1 MEDTIYC
8 RKNVELDEVPEE
20 TSMDQVVYH
29 FREIMKQKKEL
40 AGQKRI
46 AGLLCSVSI
55 LLFILSVAISVATM
69 NSYER
74 MRQMESALQSI
85 SEGMERVLAEPAD
98 RSEEMEETSNPLAAT
113 EEPEE
118 EEIEVQEETVHILE
132 EPQVKTYIVQKG
144 DTLAKISKMF
154 YQTSDMVDEICEQ
167 NHIDNKDIIL
177 CGQELKLP

>member
-8 RKNVELDEVPEE
+8 RKNVELDEIPEE

-55 LLFILSVAISVATM
+55 MLFILSVAISVATM

-74 MRQMESALQSI
+74 MRQIEAALQSI
-85 SEGMERVLAEPAD
+85 SEGMERALAEPVD
-98 RSEEMEETSNPLAAT
+98 KSGET
-113 EEPEE
+113 EELSMPPSAAKETPEKP
-118 EEIEVQEETVHILE
+118 IEVQEETVHIIE
-132 EPQVKTYIVQKG
+132 EPQVKSYIVQKG
-144 DTLAKISKMF
+144 DTLAKISRMF